1 MTQFRWQDSVPPQA
15 PRFDIG
21 SYGPHAPTSTKR
33 EVLEMSGNKPTDL
46 SRRVFMVTTALTA
59 LSFGVLWTQDGS
71 AAGELN
77 VRVTGAQDPTLIFV
91 HGFAPPNAT

>member
-1 MTQFRWQDSVPPQA
+1 
-15 PRFDIG
+15 
-21 SYGPHAPTSTKR
+21 
-33 EVLEMSGNKPTDL
+33 MSGNKPTDL